1 MRFCVQS
8 YIFFVKLHANECAVT
23 EWEIKWM
30 SLCFYASVVHFM
42 ASLIN
47 SLECGSKAE
56 VLNPKQEVSE
66 FLNVDKAFSQNNI
79 VITR

>member
-1 MRFCVQS
+1 
-8 YIFFVKLHANECAVT
+8 
-23 EWEIKWM
+23 
-30 SLCFYASVVHFM
+30 M